1 MTDAWRHVFARFGGF
16 IEHLRP
22 SEIERRDTLAAAAD
36 VAGCLRAHFRPLD
49 ELLSGGF
56 PGAGESDYLII
67 GGHGKGTAIRPAE
80 SVDVLYVLPAN
91 LRSEIR
97 PASGGRSLSLE
108 LAAVLKERFS
118 DVTQAPEGWLAVRP
132 GGGVS
137 GRHRAV
143 RLIPCFP
150 RHSAEEHGGYLVAD
164 PGSAT
169 AWRVID
175 PAAETARLEAA
186 DAASG
191 NKASHLILMLKA
203 WRRARGIDIGALAL
217 ELLVTDF
224 VSVWTYHRRS
234 LLFYDWMIRDF
245 FFWLRF
251 QRDRVF
257 PIPGGPIPG
266 GPELLAVGG
275 SWLAAANDAYAAAK
289 TACLLERD
297 NAGDTALGHWED
309 IFGAAFTETVAP
321 AAAEPPA
328 LAPPNELAAAG

>member
-22 SEIERRDTLAAAAD
+22 SESERRDALTAAAG
-36 VAGCLRAHFRPLD
+36 VACCLRAHFRPLD

-91 LRSEIR
+91 LRPENR
-97 PASGGRSLSLE
+97 LATAGRWLGFE
-108 LAAVLKERFS
+108 LASVLRERFS
-118 DVTQAPEGWLAVRP
+118 DVTQAPEGWLAIRP
-132 GGGVS
+132 DGGVP
-137 GRHRAV
+137 RRLAAV

-150 RHSAEEHGGYLVAD
+150 RHPPREHGGFLVAD
-164 PGSAT
+164 PGSAS

-175 PAAETARLEAA
+175 PAAEMARLEAA

-191 NKASHLILMLKA
+191 NKATHLILMLKA
-203 WRRARGIDIGALAL
+203 WRRARRIDIGALAL

-251 QRDRVF
+251 QRDRAV
-257 PIPGGPIPG
+257 PIPG

-297 NAGDTALGHWED
+297 NAYDAALGHWEG

-321 AAAEPPA
+321 QASGGLPA
-328 LAPPNELAAAG
+328 LAPPDGLAAAS

>member
-22 SEIERRDTLAAAAD
+22 TESERCDTLAAATD
-36 VAGCLRAHFRPLD
+36 VARCLRSHFRPLD

-67 GGHGKGTAIRPAE
+67 GGHGKGTAIRPA
-80 SVDVLYVLPAN
+80 DIIDILYVLPVN
-91 LRSEIR
+91 IRSENR
-97 PASGGRSLSLE
+97 QATGGQSLGLE
-108 LAAVLKERFS
+108 LAAVLRERLP
-118 DVTQAPEGWLAVRP
+118 DITHAPEGWLAVRP
-132 GGGVS
+132 GGDVA
-137 GRHRAV
+137 RHCATV

-150 RHSAEEHGGYLVAD
+150 RHPEENRSGFLVAD
-164 PGSAT
+164 PGSSA

-175 PAAETARLEAA
+175 PTAEMARLEAA

-203 WRRARGIDIGALAL
+203 WRQARRIDIGALAL

-224 VSVWTYHRRS
+224 VSVWTYHRRG
-234 LLFYDWMIRDF
+234 LLFYDWMVRDF

-251 QRDRVF
+251 QRDRAV
-257 PIPGGPIPG
+257 PIPGSS
-266 GPELLAVGG
+266 ELLAVGG
-275 SWLAAANDAYAAAK
+275 SWLAAANEAYGAAK

-297 NAGDTALGHWED
+297 NAGDDALAYWEG
-309 IFGAAFTETVAP
+309 IFGAAFIESQGPP
-321 AAAEPPA
+321 AADEPPA
-328 LAPPNELAAAG
+328 QVPRIGLAAAG

>member
-22 SEIERRDTLAAAAD
+22 SEVERGAALTAAAG
-36 VAGCLRAHFRPLD
+36 VARCLRSHFRPLD

-67 GGHGKGTAIRPAE
+67 GGHGKGTAIRPADT
-80 SVDVLYVLPAN
+80 VDVLYVLPAN
-91 LRSEIR
+91 LRPEIR
-97 PASGGRSLSLE
+97 PATGSRSLGIE
-108 LAAVLKERFS
+108 LAAVLKEQFPA
-118 DVTQAPEGWLAVRP
+118 VTQAPEGWLAVKPDGAVPRP
-132 GGGVS
+132 AA
-137 GRHRAV
+137 AV

-150 RHSAEEHGGYLVAD
+150 HHPAKQGGGFLVAD
-164 PGSAT
+164 PGSPT
-169 AWRVID
+169 AWRAID
-175 PAAETARLEAA
+175 PAAEMARLEAA

-203 WRRARGIDIGALAL
+203 WRQAGHIDIGALAL

-251 QRDRVF
+251 QRDRAVS
-257 PIPGGPIPG
+257 IPG

-275 SWLAAANDAYAAAK
+275 SWLAAANDAYAAAR

-297 NAGDTALGHWED
+297 NANDDALGHWES
-309 IFGAAFTETVAP
+309 IFGAAFTETQEPP
-321 AAAEPPA
+321 AAAEVQT
-328 LAPPNELAAAG
+328 LAPPDGLAAAG

>member
-22 SEIERRDTLAAAAD
+22 SESERCDALAAAAG
-36 VAGCLRAHFRPLD
+36 VARCLRSHFRPLD

-67 GGHGKGTAIRPAE
+67 GGHGKGTAIRPADT
-80 SVDVLYVLPAN
+80 VDVLYVLPAN
-91 LRSEIR
+91 LQPENR
-97 PASGGRSLSLE
+97 PATGGRSLGLE
-108 LAAVLKERFS
+108 MAVVLRERFS
-118 DVTQAPEGWLAVRP
+118 DITQAPEGWLAVKP
-132 GGGVS
+132 GDGIP
-137 GRHRAV
+137 RHETAV

-150 RHSAEEHGGYLVAD
+150 RHPAEERHGFLVAD

-175 PAAETARLEAA
+175 PAAEMACLQAA

-203 WRRARGIDIGALAL
+203 WRKAGHIDIGALAL

-224 VSVWTYHRRS
+224 VSVWTYHRRG
-234 LLFYDWMIRDF
+234 LLFYDWMVRDF

-251 QRDRVF
+251 QRDRAV
-257 PIPGGPIPG
+257 PIPG
-266 GPELLAVGG
+266 GPELLSVGG
-275 SWLAAANDAYAAAK
+275 SWLSAANDAYAAARM
-289 TACLLERD
+289 ACLLERD
-297 NAGDTALGHWED
+297 NAGDDALGHWEG
-309 IFGAAFTETVAP
+309 IFGAAFTEAQGRPP
-321 AAAEPPA
+321 AAGERPP
-328 LAPPNELAAAG
+328 LAPPIGLAAAS

>member
-22 SEIERRDTLAAAAD
+22 SENERRDALAAAAG
-36 VAGCLRAHFRPLD
+36 VAHCLRAHFRPLD

-67 GGHGKGTAIRPAE
+67 GGHGKGTAIRPADTI
-80 SVDVLYVLPAN
+80 DVLYVLPAN
-91 LRSEIR
+91 LRSENR
-97 PASGGRSLSLE
+97 PATGGRSLGLE
-108 LAAVLKERFS
+108 LAAVLREQFS
-118 DVTQAPEGWLAVRP
+118 DITQAPEGWLAVKP
-132 GGGVS
+132 GGGVPQ
-137 GRHRAV
+137 HHTAV

-150 RHSAEEHGGYLVAD
+150 RHPSDEPGGFLVAD
-164 PGSAT
+164 PGSTT

-175 PAAETARLEAA
+175 PAAEMTRLTAA

-203 WRRARGIDIGALAL
+203 WRRARRIDIGALAL

-251 QRDRVF
+251 QRDRAV
-257 PIPGGPIPG
+257 PIPGS
-266 GPELLAVGG
+266 PELLAVGG
-275 SWLAAANDAYAAAK
+275 SWLSAANDAYAAAR

-297 NAGDTALGHWED
+297 NAAADALGHWED
-309 IFGAAFTETVAP
+309 IFGTAFTETQSP
-321 AAAEPPA
+321 SAAGEPPA
-328 LAPPNELAAAG
+328 LVSPEGLAAAS

>member
-22 SEIERRDTLAAAAD
+22 SEVERSAALAAAAG
-36 VAGCLRAHFRPLD
+36 VARCLRSHFRPLD
-49 ELLSGGF
+49 ELLSGEF

-67 GGHGKGTAIRPAE
+67 GGHGKGTAIRPTDT
-80 SVDVLYVLPAN
+80 VDVLYVLPAN
-91 LRSEIR
+91 LRPESR
-97 PASGGRSLSLE
+97 PATGGRSLGFE
-108 LAAVLKERFS
+108 LAAVLKEQFPT
-118 DVTQAPEGWLAVRP
+118 VTQAPEGWLSVKP
-132 GGGVS
+132 DGVDPRQS
-137 GRHRAV
+137 AAV

-150 RHSAEEHGGYLVAD
+150 HHSAEEQGGFLVAD
-164 PGSAT
+164 PGSPS

-175 PAAETARLEAA
+175 PVAEMDCLKAA

-203 WRRARGIDIGALAL
+203 WRRAGHIDIGALAL

-251 QRDRVF
+251 QRDRAV
-257 PIPGGPIPG
+257 PIPG

-275 SWLAAANDAYAAAK
+275 SWLAAAGEAYAAAK

-297 NAGDTALGHWED
+297 NADDSALGHWES
-309 IFGAAFTETVAP
+309 IFGAAFTETQGASAVADAP
-321 AAAEPPA
+321 TLPPPGA
-328 LAPPNELAAAG
+328 LAAAS